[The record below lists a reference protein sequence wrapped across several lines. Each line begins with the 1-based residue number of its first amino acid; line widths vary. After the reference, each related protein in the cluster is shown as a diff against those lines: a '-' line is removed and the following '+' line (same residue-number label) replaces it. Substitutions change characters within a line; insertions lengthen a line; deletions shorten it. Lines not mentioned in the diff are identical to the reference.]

1 MSKLFDKRTA
11 YKPFNYPWA
20 YEFFKLHEQAH
31 WLPEEVPMNDDI
43 RDWENRLTQAE
54 KDNITQILRFFTQG
68 DIDIAAAYIEKYLP
82 MFKQPELRMMLS
94 SFAAREAVH
103 VQAYSHLIDTLGMP
117 EQTYNQFLEYQEMK
131 EKHDFVQGFLDN
143 GQDTAENIA
152 VFSAFGEGLQLFGS
166 FVILLNYTRQGK
178 MKNMGQIIGW
188 SIKDESL
195 HAEAMIKLF
204 RTYIEE
210 NRKVWNDDLKR
221 KIYDAC
227 RNMVALE
234 DRFIDLAFISTN
246 GSAISGLSAEEVKQY
261 IRYLADRRLI
271 SLGLKPNYGVK
282 KNPLPWVEEL
292 INAPKHTNFFEN
304 REIEYAK
311 GALTGNWNK
320 VWINA

>member
-1 MSKLFDKRTA
+1 MSNLFLKRET

-20 YEFFKLHEQAH
+20 FEYFKQHEQMH
-31 WLPEEVPMNDDI
+31 WIPDEVPMNDDI
-43 RDWENRLTQAE
+43 RDWENRLTAEE

-68 DIDIAAAYIEKYLP
+68 DIDIASAYIEKYLP
-82 MFKQPELRMMLS
+82 VFKQPELRMMLS

-117 EQTYNQFLEYQEMK
+117 EQTYNQFLEYQEMR

-143 GQDTAENIA
+143 CQDTAENIA

-166 FVILLNYTRQGK
+166 FVILLNYTRHGK

-210 NRKVWNDDLKR
+210 NRKLWNDDLKKR
-221 KIYDAC
+221 IYTAC
-227 RNMVALE
+227 RTMVTLE
-234 DRFIDLAFISTN
+234 DKFIDLAFSN
-246 GSAISGLSAEEVKQY
+246 GPVAGLSPDEVKSY

-271 SLGLKPNYGVK
+271 GLGLKPNFEVK
-282 KNPLPWVEEL
+282 HNPLPWVEEL

-311 GALTGNWNK
+311 GALSGNWNS
-320 VWINA
+320 VWFGGLHK